1 MCYYKYMHKQ
11 ESLKKQHLK
20 KADIFLIVICLL
32 SALLSGLWFLFGQQ
46 TGTVIRI
53 SYDGTEMYTIDLKQ
67 DHATNGTVSEEN
79 TGLYYLITYSG
90 VKGNPEITRMTE
102 RSDCPK
108 DTPYNLL
115 CISDGKI
122 RMESADCKDQICV
135 HHKPISGIHESII
148 CLPHKL
154 VIEIVGDLPA
164 DIQNENVLDGMVK

>member
-1 MCYYKYMHKQ
+1 MYKQ

-90 VKGNPEITRMTE
+90 VKGNPEITTRFSSSENGPCMAI
-102 RSDCPK
+102 RFAGRIPFS
-108 DTPYNLL
+108 
-115 CISDGKI
+115 SQI

>member
-1 MCYYKYMHKQ
+1 MCYYKYMYKQ

-79 TGLYYLITYSG
+79 TGLYYLITYSS

-102 RSDCPK
+102 RSDYPK

-164 DIQNENVLDGMVK
+164 NIQNENVLDGMVK